1 MSGHSKW
8 SKIKHQKG
16 VTDAVKGKI
25 FTKMANA
32 IIIAVRQG
40 GGNPDPDTNF
50 KLRMAVDKARLSNMP
65 KDKIERAVERG
76 SGKGE
81 GSQIE
86 ETVYEAFGP
95 SGVGIIIT
103 AATDSKS
110 RTVAEVKNILER
122 NGGVLAG
129 TGAVSHMFTF
139 VGQITVE
146 KNGKSSDEIMEI
158 AIEAGVEDIEDMGD
172 VIELFTQHNDV
183 HKIKEL
189 LTQKNLKVTG
199 FELIYRPII
208 TITVSE
214 KNKAEHLLKLLSGI
228 EEIDDVQKVFSNFDM
243 PEELMG

>member
-8 SKIKHQKG
+8 SKVKHQKG

-40 GGNPDPDTNF
+40 GGNPDPESNF
-50 KLRMAVDKARLSNMP
+50 KLRMAMDKAHSANMP
-65 KDKIERAVERG
+65 KDRIERAIERG
-76 SGKGE
+76 AGKGE

-95 SGVGIIIT
+95 SGVGMIIL

-110 RTVAEVKNILER
+110 RTVAEVKNTLER
-122 NGGVLAG
+122 NGGVLAA
-129 TGAVSHMFTF
+129 TGAVSHMFKF
-139 VGQITVE
+139 VGQISVL
-146 KNGKSSDEIMEI
+146 KGDKSTDEIMEI
-158 AIEAGVEDIEDMGD
+158 ALEAGAEDLEDAGD
-172 VIELFTQHNDV
+172 TIELYTVAHDV

-189 LTQKNLKVTG
+189 LTGKKLNITG
-199 FELIYRPII
+199 FELVYKPVIII
-208 TITVSE
+208 TVNQ
-214 KNKAEHLLKLLSGI
+214 KDKAEHLLKLLSLV